1 MGATLILN
9 GQDGKPLEDHGIQP
23 PSTSEVI
30 RCNGAGCEISYTLVY
45 GNSEIRTHRNE
56 NVPDLLRRTATELLS
71 KNHPAHL
78 TKTYLWKG
86 PEKGWKEA
94 DSIAARRSL

>member
-1 MGATLILN
+1 MAATLILN
-9 GQDGKPLEDHGIQP
+9 GQDSKPLEDHGIHP

-30 RCNGAGCEISYTLVY
+30 RCAGAGCEISYTFVY
-45 GNSEIRTHRNE
+45 GNGEIRMHGNE
-56 NVPDLLRRTATELLS
+56 NVVDLMQRTATELLG

-86 PEKGWKEA
+86 PDQGWKEA